1 MRALVTILFNI
12 DYINFLFHAILSVS
26 DAATLIVMN
35 AMASNFTRICF
46 KDGIVVR
53 TSLKD

>member
-1 MRALVTILFNI
+1 MRALVTLLFNI
-12 DYINFLFHAILSVS
+12 DYINFLCHAILSVS

-53 TSLKD
+53 TSLKE